1 MRTTVYM
8 ILLLVLVRICD
19 ASEPNESLHNMTNAE
34 AIVEAKLSEYSRTH
48 DYRLL
53 LDARRASSSLN
64 ARHSGKT
71 LGALDVRCLK
81 LQLETM
87 MTVQGARD
95 LTYDPNA
102 PENAVYINVMPPLT
116 TNGQVF
122 AAGMDP
128 EAINDPAAREQYKLA
143 IEENKR
149 RNEKSKREL
158 YLSRCVDR
166 AVISIHVF
174 VRQLPPN
181 SESKV
186 QAMRMIEKIVTDK
199 SILERL
205 ESKEHPGLT
214 R

>member
-1 MRTTVYM
+1 MRTAVYL
-8 ILLLVLVRICD
+8 ILLLVLVQICD

-34 AIVEAKLSEYSRTH
+34 AVVEAKLLEYSRTD

-64 ARHSGKT
+64 ARHSNKT

-102 PENAVYINVMPPLT
+102 RENVVYMNVMPPLT
-116 TNGQVF
+116 TSDQPF

-128 EAINDPAAREQYKLA
+128 KAINDPAARKQYKAA
-143 IEENKR
+143 IEQNRR

-158 YLSRCVDR
+158 YLSRSVDR
-166 AVISIHVF
+166 AVISIHIF
-174 VRQLPPN
+174 VRQLPAD
-181 SESKV
+181 SESKAE
-186 QAMRMIEKIVTDK
+186 AMRMMEKIVTDK
-199 SILERL
+199 SLLERL
-205 ESKEHPGLT
+205 KSKEHPGLT